1 MTGNIR
7 SRKTIIEKLQF
18 SSQDSLFCHLSYISE
33 HFFTSGYEKTN
44 LSHSEL
50 GSHLDDN
57 VSFSGACAV
66 KLTVFLH
73 HHNLTLFFHLLH
85 IFLYLVKDTAV
96 ILLCYANKLT
106 EKARVSKKTQTVR
119 GK

>member
-7 SRKTIIEKLQF
+7 SRKMIIEKIQF
-18 SSQDSLFCHLSYISE
+18 SSQNSLFVAQATFLITSE
-33 HFFTSGYEKTN
+33 YEKTK
-44 LSHSEL
+44 LSHS